1 MSSYATIDEAF
12 GKDSNKQ
19 KKKSK
24 KIKQPLCDY
33 YANRY
38 ANIAKESK
46 SGVIESNDNLD
57 IYSVFDKNDEKCDF
71 LATNSK
77 FLKKNRKKSDTVVL
91 NKESE
96 ADYFDRLYACYDF
109 KPLTNTD
116 GDNLMNYASDQDNYY
131 KEDEEDLN
139 KKAII
144 NRGIKTLVDDED
156 EFNYNL
162 SDDEIIDPSKKTDN
176 LQRKVKKSVKDEEVG
191 EGVNEV
197 NEKVNERV
205 NEVQRSKK
213 SISKD
218 DYEPDKNYM
227 DFGLYLISGIL
238 LIFILEQF
246 IQVGLMIR
254 NKRDV
259 INNNSFGNN
268 INQINSLNPI
278 ELQYNT
284 NNSIPRL
291 VEPRYQIYTAD
302 LYSNS
307 RI

>member
-19 KKKSK
+19 NKKSK

-57 IYSVFDKNDEKCDF
+57 IYSVFDKNDEKCDV
-71 LATNSK
+71 LATNNK
-77 FLKKNRKKSDTVVL
+77 FLKKNRKKSDTVIL
-91 NKESE
+91 NQESE
-96 ADYFDRLYACYDF
+96 ADYFDKLYACYDF
-109 KPLTNTD
+109 KPVTNTD
-116 GDNLMNYASDQDNYY
+116 GDNLMNYVNDQDNYY

-139 KKAII
+139 KKARIK
-144 NRGIKTLVDDED
+144 REIKTLVNDED

-162 SDDEIIDPSKKTDN
+162 SDNEIIDPSKEKNN
-176 LQRKVKKSVKDEEVG
+176 LQKKIKKNINNEDVNKVQL
-191 EGVNEV
+191 N
-197 NEKVNERV
+197 N
-205 NEVQRSKK
+205 QL
-213 SISKD
+213 KD

-227 DFGLYLISGIL
+227 DFGLYLLSGIL

-259 INNNSFGNN
+259 INNNSFRNN
-268 INQINSLNPI
+268 VNQINSLNPI

-302 LYSNS
+302 LYSNT
-307 RI
+307 RM

>member
-57 IYSVFDKNDEKCDF
+57 IYSVFDKNDEKCNF
-71 LATNSK
+71 LATNNK
-77 FLKKNRKKSDTVVL
+77 FLKKNRKTSDTVVL

-96 ADYFDRLYACYDF
+96 ADYFDKLYACYDF

-139 KKAII
+139 KKARI
-144 NRGIKTLVDDED
+144 NRGIKTLVDD

-176 LQRKVKKSVKDEEVG
+176 LQRKVKKSVKDKKLDEEV
-191 EGVNEV
+191 N
-197 NEKVNERV
+197 KVQLN
-205 NEVQRSKK
+205 NK

-218 DYEPDKNYM
+218 NYEPDKNYM

-259 INNNSFGNN
+259 INNNSFANN
-268 INQINSLNPI
+268 VNQIKSLNPI

-291 VEPRYQIYTAD
+291 VEPRYQIYSAD

>member
-1 MSSYATIDEAF
+1 ATIDEAF

-19 KKKSK
+19 NKKSK

-57 IYSVFDKNDEKCDF
+57 IYSVFDKNDEKCDV
-71 LATNSK
+71 LATNNK
-77 FLKKNRKKSDTVVL
+77 FLKKNRKKSDTVIL
-91 NKESE
+91 NQESE
-96 ADYFDRLYACYDF
+96 ADYFDKLYACYDF
-109 KPLTNTD
+109 KPVTNTD
-116 GDNLMNYASDQDNYY
+116 GDNLMNYVNDQDNYY

-139 KKAII
+139 KKARIK
-144 NRGIKTLVDDED
+144 REIKTLVNDED

-162 SDDEIIDPSKKTDN
+162 SDNEIIDPSKEKNN
-176 LQRKVKKSVKDEEVG
+176 LQKKIKKNINNEDVNKVQL
-191 EGVNEV
+191 N
-197 NEKVNERV
+197 N
-205 NEVQRSKK
+205 QL
-213 SISKD
+213 KD

-227 DFGLYLISGIL
+227 DFGLYLLSGIL

-259 INNNSFGNN
+259 INNNSFRNN
-268 INQINSLNPI
+268 VNQINSLNPI

-302 LYSNS
+302 LYSNT
-307 RI
+307 RM

>member
-19 KKKSK
+19 NKKSK
-24 KIKQPLCDY
+24 KIKQTLFDY

-57 IYSVFDKNDEKCDF
+57 IYSVFDKNDEKCDV
-71 LATNSK
+71 LATNNK
-77 FLKKNRKKSDTVVL
+77 FLKKNRKKSDTVIL
-91 NKESE
+91 NQESE
-96 ADYFDRLYACYDF
+96 ADYFDKLYACYDF
-109 KPLTNTD
+109 KPVTNTD
-116 GDNLMNYASDQDNYY
+116 GDNLMNYVNDQDNYY

-139 KKAII
+139 KKARIK
-144 NRGIKTLVDDED
+144 REIKTLVNDED

-162 SDDEIIDPSKKTDN
+162 SDNEIIDPSKEKNN
-176 LQRKVKKSVKDEEVG
+176 LQKKIKKNINNEDVNKVQL
-191 EGVNEV
+191 N
-197 NEKVNERV
+197 N
-205 NEVQRSKK
+205 QL
-213 SISKD
+213 KD

-227 DFGLYLISGIL
+227 DFGLYLLSGIL

-259 INNNSFGNN
+259 INNNSFRNN
-268 INQINSLNPI
+268 VNQINSLNPI

-302 LYSNS
+302 LYSNT
-307 RI
+307 RM